1 MDLNTGKT
9 HPLTEVNTDKSESY
23 HNWSSNSHWFVYSS
37 KGQDG
42 TISRAYI
49 ASIDDKG
56 KITKPFLLPQR
67 NPRKTDMDNLDSFNC
82 PDFTLTKVD
91 FDIRTAREQLNS
103 KERKKCTIR

>member
-1 MDLNTGKT
+1 M
-9 HPLTEVNTDKSESY
+9 NTDKSESY
-23 HNWSSNSHWFVYSS
+23 HNWSSNSRWFVYSS

-42 TISRAYI
+42 TISRAYF
-49 ASIDDKG
+49 ASIDDNG

-67 NPRKTDMDNLDSFNC
+67 NPRKTDTDNLDSFNC

-103 KERKKCTIR
+103 AERRKCSIR